1 MNIVSY
7 DDTCAIQT
15 YIVPL
20 SVDSTYDLPAELK
33 WFFDE
38 GRAKSAEYKK
48 KISGTTYYLRCAVTK
63 GSKEDEL
70 LVQLMDMLHFVD
82 KHSEIKIRKAHAIV
96 APALLGRFFFFCPVS
111 WNFWVRIS
119 NSGFPL
125 LTRKF
130 QKSEILKPEI
140 PKTGNFKPRN
150 YKNWKF
156 EVNKYKS

>member
-63 GSKEDEL
+63 GSKEDKL

-111 WNFWVRIS
+111 WNFRVRIS

-140 PKTGNFKPRN
+140 LKTGNFKPGN